1 MRSDILLPWKNEKG
15 MSIIVLVRWNL
26 PLLAVSHLSVAF
38 CLFAIACRRL
48 WPGGCNLLMHTL
60 PSGWIWPTGWGCLFD
75 CKLACP
81 VLADGPIFFKTSSV
95 DIDIQANKST
105 DSEKIEKKTFALKTF
120 ASLFCAYIEKNLWKQ
135 PII

>member
-26 PLLAVSHLSVAF
+26 PLLAVSHLSVTF

-60 PSGWIWPTGWGCLFD
+60 PSCWIWPTGWGCLFD

-81 VLADGPIFFKTSSV
+81 VLADGPIFLRHHPLILISKQINLLTLK
-95 DIDIQANKST
+95 KSKRKHLLLRR
-105 DSEKIEKKTFALKTF
+105 SLLFFVHISKKIYEN
-120 ASLFCAYIEKNLWKQ
+120 SL
-135 PII
+135 